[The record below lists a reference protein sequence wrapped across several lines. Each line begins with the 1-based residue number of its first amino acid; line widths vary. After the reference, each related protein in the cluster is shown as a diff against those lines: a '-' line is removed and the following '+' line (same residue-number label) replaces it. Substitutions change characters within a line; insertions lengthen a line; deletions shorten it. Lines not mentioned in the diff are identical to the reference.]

1 MPAWIHSLAEHIL
14 AKNPSM
20 PKGEAFAIATEQSHA
35 TGHTPKG
42 YGTAAGKR
50 EAKRTYDTPK
60 GDEQKANP
68 GGLRSPKMKHK
79 TAEAVM
85 WGGFFDEMEKIALS
99 GGAITG
105 GLRAAVKEVPAAT
118 RAVGRV
124 AGAAEHAAIPAATS
138 HISGMRPAARVPVA
152 PTPLRVPS
160 EPLPTAARGVAPAPF
175 QGVPNVPQPAPTYR
189 GSMVGA
195 GAPAHPGLMP
205 GEVAP
210 WVANPAAGPAAQRMA
225 ASNAAMQAKGHPG
238 LAFI

>member
-1 MPAWIHSLAEHIL
+1 MPAWIHSRAEHIL

-20 PKGEAFAIATEQSHA
+20 PKGEASAIATEQSHA

-60 GDEQKANP
+60 GDEQRANP

-79 TAEAVM
+79 TAEAAM
-85 WGGFFDEMEKIALS
+85 WAGFFDELQKIALA
-99 GGAITG
+99 GPGALEG
-105 GLRAAVKEVPAAT
+105 AAKLVGKVHPPPLPAAARAASGAAH
-118 RAVGRV
+118 A
-124 AGAAEHAAIPAATS
+124 AIPAAEHAAIPAATS
-138 HISGMRPAARVPVA
+138 HISGMRPAARVPTA
-152 PTPLRVPS
+152 PTP
-160 EPLPTAARGVAPAPF
+160 F
-175 QGVPNVPQPAPTYR
+175 QGAPNVAQPVPTYR
-189 GSMVGA
+189 GSLAGT
-195 GAPAHPGLMP
+195 GAPAHPGLLP

-210 WVANPAAGPAAQRMA
+210 WAANPAAGPAAQRMA